1 MTNLLELQWASL
13 SGSAWVMAQ
22 VLSGRQLMGSSC
34 GIHASKFQEFE
45 VQEQQEEEYSLHF
58 KPSFSYDQN

>member
-1 MTNLLELQWASL
+1 MGITLWV
-13 SGSAWVMAQ
+13 SAWIMAK
-22 VLSGRQLMGSSC
+22 VLSGRQLMGNRC

-58 KPSFSYDQN
+58 KPSFSYDWN